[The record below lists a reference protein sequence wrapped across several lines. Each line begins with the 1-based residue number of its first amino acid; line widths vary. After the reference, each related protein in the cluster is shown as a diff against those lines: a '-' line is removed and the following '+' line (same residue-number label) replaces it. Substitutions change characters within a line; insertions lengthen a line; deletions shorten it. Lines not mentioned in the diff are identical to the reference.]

1 MVSGGIDG
9 SLVCSRV
16 RVAQLLLVRFRQD
29 YCECR
34 LQLGLGLL
42 MPISTPLTMC
52 AACCA
57 RLSLSASRCVFAVT
71 PVYFRV
77 RVEIQN

>member
-16 RVAQLLLVRFRQD
+16 RVAQLLLVRFGQD

-34 LQLGLGLL
+34 LQLGLGLCRF
-42 MPISTPLTMC
+42 PLPSPC
-52 AACCA
+52 VLRAA
-57 RLSLSASRCVFAVT
+57 LDSRSPLPGVFL
-71 PVYFRV
+71 
-77 RVEIQN
+77 QLL